1 MGNLKIMNVDTGY
14 NEDKASCRAD
24 DSMSAWQVWL
34 HPVRTACLMRE
45 YDGRM
50 DEMKRNMKLTREDA
64 EALRKENSELRQQL
78 LEAQNARL
86 RLESELLQM
95 KSEEEYQLEMD
106 RKLAELEAEFDKAD
120 AMKKRYEASIATLK
134 RQLADATDELKRLS
148 GQSSAPLDL
157 IDPEDEDP
165 SLPVREKIPA
175 SPQKREVA
183 QSSREAIPPRKNPDA
198 PRPDSRTPRRSDP
211 GDWLLPLPDNV

>member
-1 MGNLKIMNVDTGY
+1 
-14 NEDKASCRAD
+14 
-24 DSMSAWQVWL
+24 
-34 HPVRTACLMRE
+34 
-45 YDGRM
+45 
-50 DEMKRNMKLTREDA
+50 MKRNMKLTREDA
-64 EALRKENSELRQQL
+64 EALRKENAELRQQL

-183 QSSREAIPPRKNPDA
+183 QSSREASPPRKNPDA

>member
-1 MGNLKIMNVDTGY
+1 MNVDTGY
-14 NEDKASCRAD
+14 NEDKASCRTD

-157 IDPEDEDP
+157 IDPEDEDI
-165 SLPVREKIPA
+165 PVPAREKGAEERQIRDAAETP
-175 SPQKREVA
+175 RE
-183 QSSREAIPPRKNPDA
+183 SLPPRKNPGV
-198 PRPDSRTPRRSDP
+198 PRRESAPVRHSDP